1 MVRMSLP
8 ELLIQRVKEA
18 MPDAGVDARLFSGD
32 DHVEMR
38 VVSAAFAGKS
48 RVARHQM
55 VYAALGELMRSE
67 VHALALQ
74 TWTPD
79 EWAAKHKEQS

>member
-1 MVRMSLP
+1 MLRMSLVDTLTRRVRDAIP
-8 ELLIQRVKEA
+8 EAEVE
-18 MPDAGVDARLFSGD
+18 ARLFSGD

-38 VVSAAFAGKS
+38 VISPAFAGKS

-55 VYAALGELMRSE
+55 VYAALGELMRGD

-74 TWTPD
+74 TWTPE
-79 EWAAKHKEQS
+79 EWAEKSEEQ